1 MTEIKNL
8 KKTAQRI
15 KKAIKNKE
23 RILLF
28 ADSDLDGVTS
38 FIVLEETIKSLG
50 GKIQD
55 FYFFG
60 RTLEEM
66 YGLNKDA
73 LKYFKKYVPA
83 LLITLDCGITSFKEI
98 ETANKLGFETIIID
112 HHQVLD
118 KLPNASIIVDPKQ
131 EKDKYPFKELANVG
145 IVCHLAQLLFNNKW
159 DAGIKKNIMELTALG
174 TLADMMKISDDNE
187 VFIKEGVPA
196 LINSPRPA
204 FKALLDTIDKD
215 EYSPNAIIRKIISI
229 LNITEI
235 KNHIPQSYSF
245 LTCSDK
251 SLCKKFV
258 QQLHKQNGERRLKV
272 RNITEVIGEKVNEQ
286 WPVSVIFEGSKDY
299 SLNMTGSLSSRICN
313 RFKKPC
319 FIFEKGDKISKGSVR
334 TPKGLDSVKA
344 MGQCSALLEVFGGHA
359 QASGFTIKNKNL
371 KKFKDCLLKYFSKL
385 TN

>member
-1 MTEIKNL
+1 MAEIKNL

-15 KKAIKNKE
+15 EKAIKNKE

-73 LKYFKKYVPA
+73 LKYFKKSAPA
-83 LLITLDCGITSFKEI
+83 LLITLDCGITSFEEI
-98 ETANKLGFETIIID
+98 ETANKLGLETIVID
-112 HHQVLD
+112 HHQVLN
-118 KLPNASIIVDPKQ
+118 KLPNASIVVDPKQ
-131 EKDKYPFKELANVG
+131 KEDKYPFKELAAVG
-145 IVCHLAQLLFNNKW
+145 IVCHLSRLLFKNKW
-159 DAGIKKNIMELTALG
+159 NTEIKKSIMELTALG

-187 VFIKEGVPA
+187 VFIKQGVPS
-196 LINSPRPA
+196 LINSHRPA
-204 FKALLDTIDKD
+204 FEALLDIIDKD
-215 EYSPNAIIRKIISI
+215 KYSPNEVIRKIISI

-245 LTCSDK
+245 LTCPDK
-251 SLCKKFV
+251 SLCKKTIEK
-258 QQLHKQNGERRLKV
+258 LCEQNKERRLRVKD
-272 RNITEVIGEKVNEQ
+272 ITEIIGEKIDEQ

-299 SLNMTGSLSSRICN
+299 SLSTTGALSSRICN
-313 RFKKPC
+313 KFKKPC

-334 TPKGLDSVKA
+334 TPKGIDSVKA
-344 MGQCSALLEVFGGHA
+344 MKQCSNLLEVFGGHA
-359 QASGFTIKNKNL
+359 QASGFTIKNENL
-371 KKFKDCLLKYFSKL
+371 KKFQDCLSKYFSKL
-385 TN
+385 SN

>member
-1 MTEIKNL
+1 MAEIKNL

-15 KKAIKNKE
+15 EKAIKNKE

-60 RTLEEM
+60 RSLEEAF
-66 YGLNKDA
+66 GLNKDA
-73 LKYFKKYVPA
+73 LKYFKKSAPA
-83 LLITLDCGITSFKEI
+83 LLITLDCGITSFEEVDI
-98 ETANKLGFETIIID
+98 ANKLGLETIIID
-112 HHQVLD
+112 HHQVLN

-145 IVCHLAQLLFNNKW
+145 IVCHLSRLLFKNKW
-159 DAGIKKNIMELTALG
+159 SAGIKKNIMELTALG

-187 VFIKEGVPA
+187 IFIKQGVPA

-204 FKALLDTIDKD
+204 FKALLDTINKD
-215 EYSPNAIIRKIISI
+215 EHSPNEVIRKIISI

-235 KNHIPQSYSF
+235 QNHIPQSYSF

-251 SLCKKFV
+251 STCKKFV
-258 QQLHKQNGERRLKV
+258 QQLYEQNRERRLKV
-272 RNITEVIGEKVNEQ
+272 RDITEIIAEKINEQ
-286 WPVSVIFEGSKDY
+286 WPVSVIFEGDKDY
-299 SLNMTGSLSSRICN
+299 SLSITGALSSRVCN
-313 RFKKPC
+313 KFKKPC

-334 TPKGLDSVKA
+334 TPKGIDSVRA
-344 MGQCSALLEVFGGHA
+344 MKQCSDLLEVFGGHA

-371 KKFKDCLLKYFSKL
+371 KKFKDCLSKYFSKL
-385 TN
+385 NN

>member
-1 MTEIKNL
+1 MAEIKNL

-15 KKAIKNKE
+15 EKAIKNKE

-73 LKYFKKYVPA
+73 LKYFKKSAPA
-83 LLITLDCGITSFKEI
+83 LLITLDCGITSFEEI
-98 ETANKLGFETIIID
+98 EMANKLGFETIIID

-131 EKDKYPFKELANVG
+131 KKDKYPFKELANVG
-145 IVCHLAQLLFNNKW
+145 ITCHLSRLLFKNKW
-159 DAGIKKNIMELTALG
+159 DTGIKKSIMELTALG

-187 VFIKEGVPA
+187 VFIKQGVPS
-196 LINSPRPA
+196 LINSHRPA
-204 FKALLDTIDKD
+204 FQALLNKIGKD
-215 EYSPNAIIRKIISI
+215 EYSPNEIIRKIISI

-245 LTCSDK
+245 LICPDK
-251 SLCKKFV
+251 SLCKKTIEE
-258 QQLHKQNGERRLKV
+258 LCEQNKERRLRVKD
-272 RNITEVIGEKVNEQ
+272 ITEIIGEKIDEQ

-299 SLNMTGSLSSRICN
+299 PLSTTGALSSRVCN
-313 RFKKPC
+313 KFKKPC

-334 TPKGLDSVKA
+334 TPKGIDSVKA
-344 MGQCSALLEVFGGHA
+344 MKQCSDLLEVFGGHA

-371 KKFKDCLLKYFSKL
+371 KKFQDCLSKYFSKL
-385 TN
+385 SN

>member
-1 MTEIKNL
+1 MAEIKNL

-15 KKAIKNKE
+15 EKAIKNKE

-60 RTLEEM
+60 RTLGEM
-66 YGLNKDA
+66 FGLNKDA
-73 LKYFKKYVPA
+73 LKYFKKSAPG

-98 ETANKLGFETIIID
+98 EIANKLGFETIIID

-131 EKDKYPFKELANVG
+131 EKDKYPFKELAAVG
-145 IVCHLAQLLFNNKW
+145 IVCHLSELLFKNKW
-159 DAGIKKNIMELTALG
+159 DTGIKKSIMELTALG

-187 VFIKEGVPA
+187 VFIKQGVPS
-196 LINSPRPA
+196 LINSHRPA
-204 FKALLDTIDKD
+204 FQALLNKIGKD
-215 EYSPNAIIRKIISI
+215 EYSPNEIIRKIISI

-245 LTCSDK
+245 LICPDK
-251 SLCKKFV
+251 SLCKKTIEE
-258 QQLHKQNGERRLKV
+258 LCEQNKERRLRVKD
-272 RNITEVIGEKVNEQ
+272 ITEIIGEKIDEQ

-299 SLNMTGSLSSRICN
+299 PLSTTGALSSRVCN
-313 RFKKPC
+313 KFKKPC

-334 TPKGLDSVKA
+334 TPKGIDSVKA
-344 MGQCSALLEVFGGHA
+344 MKQCSDLLEVFGGHA

-371 KKFKDCLLKYFSKL
+371 KKFQDCLSKYFSKL
-385 TN
+385 SN